1 MYLLRMAL
9 LRMPKT
15 LCSSTWVWIQV
26 KYPLNQTLAILH
38 ESILQFEIALK
49 PRGNF
54 EFGCHL
60 SLEGTQ
66 STYTLHQNSILTLS
80 AIISLMLQMEIM
92 MPPLAVLM
100 TS

>member
-1 MYLLRMAL
+1 MYLLRIVP

-15 LCSSTWVWIQV
+15 LCSSTWVWIQA
-26 KYPLNQTLAILH
+26 KYTLNQTFAMLG

-49 PRGNF
+49 PCEIF
-54 EFGCHL
+54 EFGLHL
-60 SLEGTQ
+60 SLEGTHF
-66 STYTLHQNSILTLS
+66 TYTLHQNSILTLS
-80 AIISLMLQMEIM
+80 AIISLMLQMEII